1 MSNTNEN
8 ATIHVLK
15 KKMKVNKASDST
27 CKHRAA
33 DWIARKPLFFLN
45 FVFGTRYH
53 LLENNMNKYRVR
65 DTNFYVKNKLNLL
78 DQIFDSTCHTYISRH
93 HACTN
98 TMLDNVENFI
108 QRTSQM

>member
-1 MSNTNEN
+1 
-8 ATIHVLK
+8 
-15 KKMKVNKASDST
+15 MKVNKASDST

-65 DTNFYVKNKLNLL
+65 DTNFYVKNPYKN
-78 DQIFDSTCHTYISRH
+78 
-93 HACTN
+93 AGN
-98 TMLDNVENFI
+98 TKSCLSFNSCLQDVFI
-108 QRTSQM
+108 N